1 MKQELRNN
9 EDSSG
14 DEDISDEL
22 KSVRINI
29 RKQYSERLDRVC
41 ENIQNEKFRLRKLAE
56 LKQNEIKVLKEKK
69 DSEQNNL
76 QMKLEAKKVEIEA
89 EKVELKETIAK
100 LEKQILELD
109 ESLID
114 LEQNKLSETESINNK
129 CVKEVSKLEQKF
141 TEDEKG
147 DKLESLKEIQFQLIR
162 DLGIFEGYLND
173 NGASNYRKNVEAARH
188 TLECPVCLEIMSP
201 PARIWMCSVGHL
213 VCEPCKIKLEERKC
227 PTCRTGK
234 VKQRRV
240 LAEKFAR

>member
-22 KSVRINI
+22 KSLRINI

-41 ENIQNEKFRLRKLAE
+41 ENIENEKFRLRKLAE

-76 QMKLEAKKVEIEA
+76 QMKLEAKKVEFEA

-100 LEKQILELD
+100 LEKQILDLD
-109 ESLID
+109 QSLID

-129 CVKEVSKLEQKF
+129 YVKEVSKLEQKF

-162 DLGIFEGYLND
+162 DLGIFEGD
-173 NGASNYRKNVEAARH
+173 S
-188 TLECPVCLEIMSP
+188 IS
-201 PARIWMCSVGHL
+201 
-213 VCEPCKIKLEERKC
+213 
-227 PTCRTGK
+227 
-234 VKQRRV
+234 
-240 LAEKFAR
+240 